1 MNDRENEDFSLN
13 FRASAT
19 TQVQLTH
26 ADILRAMRTSA
37 EFFIQFFLAEE
48 LEYPVPKFHV
58 DTWNLMNDDAKE
70 QIAAALPRGTAKTT
84 LAKLTAVRHILFT
97 DTRFIVY
104 VSNTALVAAEACK
117 DIMNYMRST
126 NFEAVFG
133 RVEFETEQ
141 DGRGFYKFYLQYVD
155 GAGNLRRKFCIL
167 RAIGAGQ
174 QVRGLNIDNTRPE
187 LAIVDDL
194 EDDSNT
200 ATKELQTKLKI
211 WFYGPFIKAMSRK
224 RRKIIFIGN
233 MLSNRSLLY
242 HFCETSDEWHSMRY
256 GVILSDGTPLWSEI
270 WSLDEIRKDFL
281 EYQSANLVGRWFA
294 EMMNMPIADGNLLID
309 AEDIYY
315 VPAVMP
321 GDEEA
326 AFITVDPAISLKT
339 HSDDTAISVHGL
351 VNGLWRVV
359 EYIAGKYTPDQLFML
374 LLAMCQ
380 KWNTRC
386 VGIEMAGYQAA
397 LKFLFEVLMQV
408 HQQQFSI
415 YEVPHKN
422 RPKHERIAAWCSL
435 IRKKQWAL
443 TEGDYA
449 ITEQLLMYDPAKK
462 NNRDDLIDS
471 CSMGVTMIDMYMG
484 AIMEKYEPDFTRF
497 RVTPGVAVMSC

>member
-1 MNDRENEDFSLN
+1 MLHGEAEFNLG

-19 TQVQLTH
+19 TQVQMTQ
-26 ADILRAMRTSA
+26 ADIVEAMRVSA
-37 EFFIQFFLAEE
+37 EFFIQFFLGEE

-58 DTWNLMNDDAKE
+58 DTWNLMNDDQAE

-84 LAKLTAVRHILFT
+84 LAKLTAVRHFLFT
-97 DTRFIVY
+97 ETRFVVY
-104 VSNTALVAAEACK
+104 VSNTASIAAEACK
-117 DIMNYMRST
+117 DIMNYMRSP

-133 RVEFETEQ
+133 RLEFEVEQ
-141 DGRGFYKFYLQYVD
+141 DGRGFYKFWLQYTD
-155 GAGNLRRKFCIL
+155 SAGTLRKKFCIL

-194 EDDSNT
+194 EDDDNT
-200 ATKELQTKLKI
+200 ATKELQMKLKV

-256 GVILSDGTPLWSEI
+256 GVILSDGTALWPEI

-281 EYQSANLVGRWFA
+281 EYQAANLVGRWFA

-315 VPAVMP
+315 VTPILP

-326 AFITVDPAISLKT
+326 AFLTVDPAISQKT
-339 HSDDTAISVHGL
+339 HSDDTAIAVHGL

-359 EYIAGKYTPDQLFML
+359 EYVVGKYTPDQLFML
-374 LLAMCQ
+374 LLALCQ

-386 VGIEMAGYQAA
+386 VGIELAGYQAA

-408 HQQQFSI
+408 HQQSFSI
-415 YEVPHKN
+415 YEVPHRNK
-422 RPKHERIAAWCSL
+422 PKYERISVWCSL

-443 TEGDYA
+443 SEGDYA
-449 ITEQLLMYDPAKK
+449 ITEQLLMYDPGKK
-462 NNRDDLIDS
+462 NNRDDLIDA
-471 CSMGVTMIDMYMG
+471 CSMGVTMTDNYMA
-484 AIMEKYEPDFTRF
+484 AILDKYEPDIARYQI
-497 RVTPGVAVMSC
+497 VPGVKTMSC

>member
-1 MNDRENEDFSLN
+1 MLAEDFALN

-19 TQVQLTH
+19 TQVQMD
-26 ADILRAMRTSA
+26 AGAIVEAMRASA

-48 LEYPVPKFHV
+48 LEFPVPPFHV
-58 DTWNLMNDDAKE
+58 ATWDLMNDDAAE

-84 LAKLTAVRHILFT
+84 LAKLTAVRHFLFT
-97 DTRFIVY
+97 DTRFVVY
-104 VSNTALVAAEACK
+104 VSNTASVAAEACK
-117 DIMNYMRST
+117 DIINYMRSP
-126 NFEAVFG
+126 NYEAVFG
-133 RVEFETEQ
+133 KLEFEVEQ
-141 DGRGFYKFYLQYVD
+141 DGRGFYKFWLQYVD
-155 GAGNLRRKFCIL
+155 TVGMLRKKFCIL

-194 EDDSNT
+194 ESDENT
-200 ATKELQTKLKI
+200 ATKELQLKLKT

-242 HFCETSDEWHSMRY
+242 HFCETSEEWHSMRY
-256 GVILSDGTPLWSEI
+256 GILLSNGEPLWPEI
-270 WSLDEIRKDFL
+270 WSLEEIRKDFL

-315 VPAVMP
+315 VPHLMP
-321 GDEEA
+321 GEEEA
-326 AFITVDPAISLKT
+326 AFITVDPAISQKT
-339 HSDDTAISVHGL
+339 HSDDTAIAVHAL

-359 EYIAGKYTPDQLFML
+359 ETVVGKYTPDQLFMI
-374 LLAMCQ
+374 LLALCQ
-380 KWNTRC
+380 KWDTRC

-415 YEVPHKN
+415 FEVPHKN
-422 RPKHERIAAWCSL
+422 KPKYERISVWCSL
-435 IRKKQWAL
+435 IRKKQWAVE
-443 TEGDYA
+443 EGDYV

-462 NNRDDLIDS
+462 NNRDDLIDA
-471 CSMGVTMIDMYMG
+471 CSMGVTMTEMYMA
-484 AIMEKYEPDFTRF
+484 AILDRYQLDPSKYQ
-497 RVTPGVAVMSC
+497 VIPGIRTMSC